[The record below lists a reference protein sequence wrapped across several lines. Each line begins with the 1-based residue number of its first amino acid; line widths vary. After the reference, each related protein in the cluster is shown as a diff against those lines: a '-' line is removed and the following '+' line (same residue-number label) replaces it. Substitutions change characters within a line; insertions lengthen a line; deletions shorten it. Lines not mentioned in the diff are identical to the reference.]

1 VVGGGLAHVPRE
13 ASGAVD
19 PHLRFQLP
27 ESVLPMQVERIRLV
41 GQLDARLRQLT
52 ISGKDGET
60 FVEIHRADDVL
71 GPLQIELAEQRFLQL
86 DARGGLANA
95 RGGRFDSIVGDG
107 LSVVAGRQQAQ
118 NGFAHRYLDRPDPAV
133 AENELA
139 NARVVAAEPAIRN

>member
-1 VVGGGLAHVPRE
+1 MVGGGLAHVPRE

-71 GPLQIELAEQRFLQL
+71 GPIQIELAEQRFLHL
-86 DARGGLANA
+86 DARGGLHL
-95 RGGRFDSIVGDG
+95 RLT
-107 LSVVAGRQQAQ
+107 LSDVRRAGAQGQNNPAQ
-118 NGFAHRYLDRPDPAV
+118 NWKIEYLQL
-133 AENELA
+133 E
-139 NARVVAAEPAIRN
+139 VVGRTAAK